1 MYVFLAKEILNGRKR
16 FPVSAR
22 MKSASQCQ
30 YHAAALPQ
38 LSIDIMK
45 VNCPTTL
52 RQLIVTILVGLQA
65 TIVRLVPEVKEKP

>member
-1 MYVFLAKEILNGRKR
+1 MSDFLAKEILNGRKR

-22 MKSASQCQ
+22 MKSACQCQ
-30 YHAAALPQ
+30 YHTAALPQ

-65 TIVRLVPEVKEKP
+65 TIVRLVR